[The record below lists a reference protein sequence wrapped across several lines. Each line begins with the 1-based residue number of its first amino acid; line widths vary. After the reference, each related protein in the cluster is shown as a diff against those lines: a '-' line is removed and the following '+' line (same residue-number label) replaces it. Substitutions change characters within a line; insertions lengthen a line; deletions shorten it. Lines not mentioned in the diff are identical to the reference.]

1 MKALINMFLE
11 PTSTEEIRL
20 FFLQNE
26 TWMTLIEFKLTPLH
40 VQCSNHQVMAVLQC
54 KTTALLTPCLSARVK
69 LRVSVCVPTSQDGR
83 LICFFDT
90 SNISEV
96 DVEGVSCREYRERK
110 RSIDA
115 GKETIIFEYINR
127 HFTTA

>member
-40 VQCSNHQVMAVLQC
+40 VQCSNHLVMAVL
-54 KTTALLTPCLSARVK
+54 
-69 LRVSVCVPTSQDGR
+69 
-83 LICFFDT
+83 
-90 SNISEV
+90 
-96 DVEGVSCREYRERK
+96 
-110 RSIDA
+110 
-115 GKETIIFEYINR
+115 
-127 HFTTA
+127 